1 VPIGQL
7 DAQQARERP
16 SHLTHDPATMSS
28 AEIAIRKS
36 VAADREALM
45 ALMIELQDFE
55 RQFADRAIPDRE
67 FAAWYIDRLLRV
79 VEDNEGLLLVATK
92 DGAPCGFVAGF
103 PEEEPELRDWYFYV
117 AELVVSESDRSRG
130 IGRRLIWAMEDAARA
145 RGLKRIGI
153 GVLAGSDRV
162 HRFYTTLGYRD
173 YAISLRKE
181 LPP

>member
-1 VPIGQL
+1 
-7 DAQQARERP
+7 
-16 SHLTHDPATMSS
+16 MSS
-28 AEIAIRKS
+28 ADIVIRKS

-55 RQFADRAIPDRE
+55 RQFAARAVADRE

-79 VEDNEGLLLVATK
+79 VEDQEGLLLVAAK

-103 PEEEPELRDWYFYV
+103 AEEESELRDRYFYI
-117 AELVVSESDRSRG
+117 AELVVSESDRGRG
-130 IGRRLIWAMEDAARA
+130 IGSRLILAMEDAARA
-145 RGLKRIGI
+145 RGLTRIGI

-162 HRFYTTLGYRD
+162 HRLYTTLGYRD

>member
-1 VPIGQL
+1 
-7 DAQQARERP
+7 
-16 SHLTHDPATMSS
+16 MSS
-28 AEIAIRKS
+28 EEIVIRKS

-55 RQFADRAIPDRE
+55 RQFADRAVADHE

-79 VEDNEGLLLVATK
+79 IEDNEGLILVATK

-103 PEEEPELRDWYFYV
+103 PEEEPELRERHFYV
-117 AELVVSESDRSRG
+117 AELVVSESDRGRG
-130 IGRRLIWAMEDAARA
+130 IGRQLILAMEDAARA
-145 RGLKRIGI
+145 QGLKRIGI

-181 LPP
+181 LPQ

>member
-1 VPIGQL
+1 
-7 DAQQARERP
+7 
-16 SHLTHDPATMSS
+16 MSS
-28 AEIAIRKS
+28 AEIVIREY
-36 VAADREALM
+36 VAADRESLV

-55 RQFADRAIPDRE
+55 RQFAADRAVPDRE

-79 VEDNEGLLLVATK
+79 VEDNGGLLLVATK
-92 DGAPCGFVAGF
+92 GGPPCGFVAGF

-130 IGRRLIWAMEDAARA
+130 IGRRLILAMENAART
-145 RGLKRIGI
+145 RGLKRMGI
-153 GVLAGSDRV
+153 GVLAGSERV
-162 HRFYTTLGYRD
+162 HRLYKKLGYRD

>member
-1 VPIGQL
+1 
-7 DAQQARERP
+7 
-16 SHLTHDPATMSS
+16 MSS
-28 AEIAIRKS
+28 AEIVIRKS
-36 VAADREALM
+36 IGADRELLM

-55 RQFADRAIPDRE
+55 RQFTVDRAVPDRE

-79 VEDNEGLLLVATK
+79 VEDNGGLLLVATK

-103 PEEEPELRDWYFYV
+103 PEEEPELQDWYFYI
-117 AELVVSESDRSRG
+117 AELVVSESDRNRG
-130 IGRRLIWAMEDAARA
+130 IGRRLILAMEDAARA

-162 HRFYTTLGYRD
+162 HRLYTTLGYRD

-181 LPP
+181 LP